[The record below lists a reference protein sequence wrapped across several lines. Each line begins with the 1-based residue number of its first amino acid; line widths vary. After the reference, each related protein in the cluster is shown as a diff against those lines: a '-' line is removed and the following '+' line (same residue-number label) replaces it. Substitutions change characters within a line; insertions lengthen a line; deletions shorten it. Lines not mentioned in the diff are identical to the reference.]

1 MRKLTVTL
9 MAVPFAALLI
19 ACGSSGGSAKSGA
32 TVAADPGT
40 AKSTATSTAKT
51 TAKSTAKAAGEGQ
64 AVRDG
69 KFEFTVTK
77 VKCGVTHVGDSIMGE
92 KAQGQ
97 FCEVTMKVRNIG
109 NEAQLFD
116 DSDQYAFGADGKKF
130 SADTMAGID
139 ANEGDNAFLD
149 QINPGNSVTGIV
161 VFDIPKTAKI
171 AKLELHDSP
180 FSDGV
185 TVTVK

>member
-9 MAVPFAALLI
+9 MAAPFAVFLI
-19 ACGSSGGSAKSGA
+19 ACGSSGGAAKSGA
-32 TVAADPGT
+32 TVAADHGT
-40 AKSTATSTAKT
+40 AKR
-51 TAKSTAKAAGEGQ
+51 TAKAAAEGQ

-77 VKCGVTHVGDSIMGE
+77 VKCGISHVGDSTLGE

-109 NEAQLFD
+109 DQAQLFD

-139 ANEGDNAFLD
+139 VNEGDNAFLD
-149 QINPGNSVTGIV
+149 QINPGNSVTGVV

-171 AKLELHDSP
+171 TKLELHDSP
-180 FSDGV
+180 FSNGV
-185 TVTVK
+185 TVAVK